1 MVTGIKICR
10 LIVIISFFLVP
21 VHALTAQECSD
32 CHEKFSKAKHGNLMC
47 VNCHTDAK
55 DLPHPDKLKKP
66 DCLPCHQN
74 VYNVYKNTKH
84 AQGAAT
90 HCTDCHDPHQVRT
103 YRELNNAERIA
114 ICARCHGEYKK
125 QHAWLPHAELHF
137 TYLECSTCHSP
148 RSEKGMAFNLTI
160 RTPEGERKLEY
171 NDVMAAF
178 GGKKRTKDYIDTN
191 GDWRVSSS
199 ELVPFLQ
206 ALERSKR
213 GKVAVTSSILVT
225 KIYHD
230 YSQVEKKDKVCATC
244 HSNEAPFYQTM
255 YLVLPEAKG
264 FTRIP
269 VKGTVLS
276 AVPSSIAV
284 NIFLLGER
292 KIRLSDIRALFQAH
306 GEARREAVN
315 ELGFK
320 WIDIAG
326 LFLIAVILL
335 FIWIH
340 IILRIVLKR

>member
-1 MVTGIKICR
+1 
-10 LIVIISFFLVP
+10 
-21 VHALTAQECSD
+21 
-32 CHEKFSKAKHGNLMC
+32 
-47 VNCHTDAK
+47 
-55 DLPHPDKLKKP
+55 
-66 DCLPCHQN
+66 
-74 VYNVYKNTKH
+74 
-84 AQGAAT
+84 
-90 HCTDCHDPHQVRT
+90 
-103 YRELNNAERIA
+103 
-114 ICARCHGEYKK
+114 
-125 QHAWLPHAELHF
+125 
-137 TYLECSTCHSP
+137 
-148 RSEKGMAFNLTI
+148 MAFNLTI